1 MLTKEQL
8 DEIIAKYNRGED
20 TGYTDEEYDAL
31 LEEYLKANGGESARP
46 FNRQNQSAGV
56 NAIVGTLPKCY
67 GIQSAMRENQL
78 SYEKWL
84 SKKNLPPDTEVCVQ
98 AKFDGCSVA
107 VDLLTGRFFTRGD
120 YDNGESVDVT
130 ELFEQH
136 MTQVKMCMA
145 LHRSSVAMK
154 FEAILDRNIFY
165 DMGFDK
171 IYKRPRDFVSATITS
186 RNVENA
192 KYITLIPLRGYDEQ
206 GRQYIPSELCN
217 DTFASLRTKA
227 NDFETI
233 ENFIKNILDDDA
245 SMSFTSFMYWTKDSI
260 LSGKYDVDGVVISPY
275 KVYQNDGIYTDPDN
289 EIAVKILYNV
299 QKTKLLSVEYQFG
312 KQGRIT
318 PVAILEPVYFGNVK
332 VDHVT
337 LSTMDRIME
346 MKLQHNDT
354 VRVMYNIVP
363 YLIDS
368 EHDGDYPIQLPK
380 RCPMC
385 NSPLEFPSLRQ
396 VRCTNP
402 DCCGLRLG
410 SIVRFAEKMK
420 MMGVSKGI
428 LQKLYAHGVITS
440 IPDMLRLKPE
450 QFNKLPGFGDVSA
463 NNIVKSIRDSSTNVS
478 VTRCLGALPI
488 TDISEET
495 WKIIVKTIG
504 EGLVISELRA
514 GTFVDLMVNF
524 GYIPTVG
531 DLKMRK
537 IIDGYIQHRAEIQEI
552 LSLVTFK
559 QAGPAPWKEHMGRVC
574 LTGTR
579 DEEITKALEDSGY
592 EVGGFS
598 KDCVFVVIPY
608 EGFTSAKT
616 EKAKELGIP
625 VYTIEYVKW
634 HEIKPF

>member
-1 MLTKEQL
+1 MVTKEEL

-46 FNRQNQSAGV
+46 FNRQSQSTGV

-67 GIQSAMRENQL
+67 GVTDTMRENQL

-84 SKKNLPPDTEVCVQ
+84 SKKSFPEVDVCLQ
-98 AKFDGCSVA
+98 PKFDGCSVA
-107 VDLLTGRFFTRGD
+107 VDFTTGRFFTRGD

-130 ELFEQH
+130 ALFAQH
-136 MTQVKMCMA
+136 MRVIKLYAIPGT
-145 LHRSSVAMK
+145 VAMK
-154 FEAILDRNIFY
+154 FEAILSRDSY
-165 DMGFDK
+165 HDMGFDK
-171 IYKRPRDFVSATITS
+171 VYKRPRDVVSATITS

-192 KYITLIPLRGYDEQ
+192 AAITLIPLRGYDEN
-206 GRQYIPSELCN
+206 GKQYIPKALYKLSSCL
-217 DTFASLRTKA
+217 FLRKD
-227 NDFETI
+227 DFEGMN
-233 ENFIKNILDDDA
+233 NFIKQRLDDDA
-245 SMSFTSFMYWTKDSI
+245 TIKFLHGT
-260 LSGKYDVDGVVISPY
+260 YDIDGVVASPFTD
-275 KVYQNDGIYTDPDN
+275 NGHTIYTNPDN
-289 EIAVKILYNV
+289 EIAIKILFNV
-299 QKTKLLSVEYQFG
+299 KKTKLLSVEYQFG

-318 PVAILEPVYFGNVK
+318 PVAILEPVNFGNIK

-337 LSTMDRIME
+337 LSTLERIME

-380 RCPMC
+380 KCPIC
-385 NSPLEFPSLRQ
+385 GCDLEFPSLKQ

-402 DCCGLRLG
+402 QCMGLRIG
-410 SIVRFAEKMK
+410 SIIRFAEKMK
-420 MMGVSKGI
+420 MVGVSKGI
-428 LQKLYAHGVITS
+428 ITRLYDEGIVTS
-440 IPDMLRLKPE
+440 IPELLKLQPE
-450 QFNKLPGFGDVSA
+450 QFNTLSGFGDTSA
-463 NNIVKSIRDSSTNVS
+463 NNIVNSIRSNSTNVS
-478 VTRCLGALPI
+478 VARCLGALPI

-495 WKIIVKTIG
+495 WRIIVTAIG
-504 EGLVISELRA
+504 EDRVISELRA
-514 GTFVDLMVNF
+514 GTFVDLLVNF

-537 IIDGYIQHRAEIQEI
+537 IVDGYIQHRAEIQEI

-559 QAGPAPWKEHMGRVC
+559 QPKIIPWDEHMGRVC

-579 DEEITKALEDSGY
+579 DADITQALEDSGY

-598 KDCVFVVIPY
+598 KDCVFVVIPH

-634 HEIKPF
+634 HCLKPF